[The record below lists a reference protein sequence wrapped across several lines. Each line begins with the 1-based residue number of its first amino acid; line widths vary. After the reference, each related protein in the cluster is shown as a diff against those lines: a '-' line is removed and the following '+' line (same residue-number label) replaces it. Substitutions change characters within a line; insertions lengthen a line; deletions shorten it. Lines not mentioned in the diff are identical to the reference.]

1 MEDSIFKNSFL
12 SFFLQDL
19 PELFFS
25 HPRIQVNHMTQI
37 FMRRIV
43 SEMER
48 TMHENVE
55 Y

>member
-1 MEDSIFKNSFL
+1 MEESIFKNSIL

-19 PELFFS
+19 PELFFT
-25 HPRIQVNHMTQI
+25 HRQIQVNHMAQI

-43 SEMER
+43 SEMEK
-48 TMHENVE
+48 TMAENSE